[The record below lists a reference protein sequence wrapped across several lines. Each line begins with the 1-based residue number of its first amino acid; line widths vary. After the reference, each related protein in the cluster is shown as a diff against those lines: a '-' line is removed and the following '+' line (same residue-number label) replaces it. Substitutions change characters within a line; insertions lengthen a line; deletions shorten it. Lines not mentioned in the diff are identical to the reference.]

1 MAMILFWSCTSGN
14 KNDQARN
21 RGARNQT
28 SAASSGGQANSAG
41 GLVWEAPAAWKVG
54 PPQQMRVVTY
64 LVSPVEG
71 DADNAELAVF
81 HFPGTGGA
89 KDANLFRWEGQFEQP
104 DGRNSADV
112 AIIKEMEV
120 NSLKIT
126 TIELSGTYKVSSG
139 PMMEVKDKKTGYRL
153 IGAIIEGPQGMV
165 FFKMTG
171 PEKTVAASEIKF
183 MQMLK
188 SAKSDS

>member
-1 MAMILFWSCTSGN
+1 M
-14 KNDQARN
+14 
-21 RGARNQT
+21 
-28 SAASSGGQANSAG
+28 AG
-41 GLVWEAPAAWKVG
+41 GLDWEAPASWKVG

-64 LVSPVEG
+64 LISPVEG

-89 KDANLFRWEGQFEQP
+89 KDANLQRWEGQFEQP

-112 AIIKEMEV
+112 AVIKEIET
-120 NSLKIT
+120 NGLKVT
-126 TIELSGTYKVSSG
+126 TIDLSGTYKVTGG
-139 PMMEVKDKKTGYRL
+139 PMMEVKDKKPDYRL

-171 PEKTVAASEIKF
+171 PEKTVAASENDF
-183 MQMLK
+183 MRMVR
-188 SAKSDS
+188 SAKSGT